1 MTDSTAAGTRMTA
14 DQPRFSSE
22 AAAALAR
29 DLFGL
34 CGRLDP
40 LTSERDQNF
49 RLTAEDGRRY
59 VLKIANAA
67 EPREVTN
74 FQTRALAHIARSAPD
89 LPVPRVIACASGEE
103 ETLLPGGHV
112 LRLLTWLDG
121 TPLHVAPASPDLR
134 RSVGASAARLTRALE
149 GFSHPAE
156 DHELIWDIR
165 NAAKLRP
172 LLPAVPEAGL
182 RDLCTSALDRF
193 DAETG
198 PALGALPWQV
208 VHADFNPHNLLTD
221 PDHDK
226 ITGILDFGDMVMTA
240 RICDLAVAASY
251 HADPARPLDTL
262 ADVIAGWHSVLPL
275 LPGEQALILDLVALR
290 MVTTAVL
297 SNWRAARQ
305 PENAAYFL
313 RNLPSSRAGFEAL
326 SALDRGAAQASL
338 AQVLAKEQ
346 P

>member
-14 DQPRFSSE
+14 DQPRFPPE

-34 CGRLDP
+34 TGRLDP

-49 RLTAEDGRRY
+49 RLTAGDGRRY

-74 FQTRALAHIARSAPD
+74 FQTRALAHVARSAPD
-89 LPVPRVIACASGEE
+89 LPVQRVIATRAGDE

-121 TPLHVAPASPDLR
+121 TPLHAAPASPGLR

-156 DHELIWDIR
+156 GHELIWDIR

-172 LLPAVPEAGL
+172 LLPAIPDPAL
-182 RDLCTSALDRF
+182 RGLCTAALDRF
-193 DAETG
+193 DADTG
-198 PALGALPWQV
+198 PALAALPWQV

-221 PDHDK
+221 PAHGE
-226 ITGILDFGDMVMTA
+226 ITGILDFGDMVRTA

-251 HADPARPLDTL
+251 HADAVRPLDTL
-262 ADVIAGWHSVLPL
+262 SDVVAGWHSVLPL
-275 LPGEQALILDLVALR
+275 LPGEEALILDLVALR

-313 RNLPSSRAGFEAL
+313 RNLPASRAGFLAL
-326 SALDRGAAQASL
+326 SALDRADARARL
-338 AQVLAKEQ
+338 AEALRKETS
-346 P
+346 

>member
-14 DQPRFSSE
+14 DQPRFSPE
-22 AAAALAR
+22 EAAALAR
-29 DLFGL
+29 GLFGL
-34 CGRLDP
+34 TGRLDP

-89 LPVPRVIACASGEE
+89 LPVPRVIASAAGEE

-121 TPLHVAPASPDLR
+121 TPLHAAPASPDLR

-172 LLPAVPEAGL
+172 LLPVVPDAGL
-182 RDLCTSALDRF
+182 RDLCTAALDRF

-221 PDHDK
+221 PGHGE
-226 ITGILDFGDMVMTA
+226 ITGILDFGDMVRTA

-262 ADVIAGWHSVLPL
+262 ADVIAGWYSVLPL

-305 PENAAYFL
+305 PENAVYFL

-326 SALDRGAAQASL
+326 SALDRGAAEASL
-338 AQVLAKEQ
+338 AQALAKEQ

>member
-1 MTDSTAAGTRMTA
+1 MTAPSAGTRMTS
-14 DQPRFSSE
+14 DQPRLTPDRVRALVE
-22 AAAALAR
+22 AHFERIGA
-29 DLFGL
+29 
-34 CGRLDP
+34 LDP

-49 RLTAEDGRRY
+49 RLTTAGGARF
-59 VLKIANAA
+59 VVKIANAA
-67 EPREVTN
+67 EPAEVTN
-74 FQTRALAHIARSAPD
+74 FQTEALLHVARRAPG
-89 LPVPRVIACASGEE
+89 LPVPRVVPARDGRVEIPLGSGSI
-103 ETLLPGGHV
+103 

-121 TPLHVAPASPDLR
+121 TPLHAVPATPALR
-134 RSVGASAARLTRALE
+134 RAVGVTAARLTRALE
-149 GFSHPAE
+149 GFAHPAQ

-172 LLPAVPEAGL
+172 LLPSVADPGL
-182 RDLCTSALDRF
+182 HALCAAALDRF
-193 DAETG
+193 DADIA
-198 PALGALPWQV
+198 PALPDLPWQV

-221 PDHDK
+221 PGATG
-226 ITGILDFGDMVMTA
+226 IAGILDFGDMVRTP

-251 HADPARPLDTL
+251 QADPADPLGTL
-262 ADVIAGWHSVLPL
+262 SAVIAGWHSVLPL
-275 LPGEQALILDLVALR
+275 LPGEKALILDLVAMR

-326 SALDRGAAQASL
+326 SALDPDTARARLSAA
-338 AQVLAKEQ
+338 LAKDL

>member
-14 DQPRFSSE
+14 DQPRFAPE

-34 CGRLDP
+34 TGRLDP

-74 FQTRALAHIARSAPD
+74 FQTRALAHIARTAPD
-89 LPVPRVIACASGEE
+89 LPVQRVIASVNGQE
-103 ETLLPGGHV
+103 ETLLPDGHV

-121 TPLHVAPASPDLR
+121 TPLHVAPASPVLR
-134 RSVGASAARLTRALE
+134 RSVGRSAASLTRALE

-165 NAAKLRP
+165 NAGKLRP
-172 LLPAVPEAGL
+172 LLGSVPEPGL
-182 RDLCTSALDRF
+182 RGLCTKALDRF

-198 PALGALPWQV
+198 PALAALPWQV
-208 VHADFNPHNLLTD
+208 VHADFNPHNLLTG
-221 PDHDK
+221 PDATD
-226 ITGILDFGDMVMTA
+226 ITGILDFGDMVRTA
-240 RICDLAVAASY
+240 RVCDLAVAASY
-251 HADPARPLDTL
+251 HADPARPLESL
-262 ADVIAGWHSVLPL
+262 GDVIAGWHSVLPL
-275 LPGEQALILDLVALR
+275 LSGEQALILDLVALR

-326 SALDRGAAQASL
+326 AAIDRAEAQRRL
-338 AQVLAKEQ
+338 ADTLAKEQ

>member
-1 MTDSTAAGTRMTA
+1 MTDSTAGTRMTA
-14 DQPRFSSE
+14 DQPRFTAE
-22 AAAALAR
+22 AAATLAQ

-34 CGRLDP
+34 SGRLDP

-74 FQTRALAHIARSAPD
+74 FQTRAFAHIAKAAPN
-89 LPVPRVIACASGEE
+89 LPVQRVIPTLGGDE

-121 TPLHVAPASPDLR
+121 TPLHAALRSKALR
-134 RSVGASAARLTRALE
+134 RSVGIMAARLTQALE
-149 GFSHPAE
+149 GFTHPAE

-172 LLPAVPEAGL
+172 LLPSVTEHEL
-182 RDLCTSALDRF
+182 RALCTKALDRF
-193 DAETG
+193 DAETA
-198 PALGALPWQV
+198 PALAALPWQV

-221 PDHDK
+221 PAHRE
-226 ITGILDFGDMVMTA
+226 ITGILDFGDMVRTA

-251 HADPARPLDTL
+251 HADPAQPLEALT
-262 ADVIAGWHSVLPL
+262 DVIGGWHSVLPL
-275 LPGEQALILDLVALR
+275 LPGEEAQILDLVTLR

-313 RNLPSSRAGFEAL
+313 RNLPSSRAGFLAL
-326 SALDRGAAQASL
+326 SALDRDKAQADL
-338 AQVLAKEQ
+338 AHALRKEC